1 MKKKVKF
8 FFFGFG
14 QTAKYFIKE
23 LVQSKKKFD
32 FFATNTS
39 KTRNLTFKRKKYT
52 SFKFK
57 DNKFDKNLIQA
68 LKESDYI
75 LISIPPQGN
84 NDIVLK
90 QFEKILKDQKFI
102 KLIYLSATSVYGNHN
117 GKWVNENSI
126 LKGKTI
132 QGIRRRNI
140 ENKWKIFKN
149 KTDTDI
155 NILRVSGIY
164 SKENNVIK
172 KIKRKKIYVKEEK
185 FFSRIRI
192 EDLALIIKK
201 MFYSKTKSMILNA
214 SDDKPSTNKEVA
226 MFAAKLLKIKSL
238 QPISISKFK
247 NKMIKE
253 FYKDSKKVSNK
264 LMKRK
269 LKVKLKYPTYQKGL
283 RNIFYNLR

>member
-23 LVQSKKKFD
+23 LFQSNKKFD

-57 DNKFDKNLIQA
+57 DNTFDENLIHA

-84 NDIVLK
+84 NDVVLK
-90 QFEKILKDQKFI
+90 QFEKILKDQKFT

-117 GKWVNENSI
+117 GKWVNENSN

-132 QGIRRRNI
+132 LGVRRRLV

-149 KTDTDI
+149 KTNSDV

-201 MFYSKTKSMILNA
+201 MFYSKKKSMILNA
-214 SDDKPSTNKEVA
+214 SDDKPATNKEVA

-238 QPISISKFK
+238 QPVSITKFK

-283 RNIFYNLR
+283 RDIFYNLR